1 MIRYLTGTVISVT
14 EELLCLDVSGFG
26 MEIYASAKLSHMAT
40 VGETLTC
47 QVYLQISEAGQNLF
61 GFTDDME
68 RALFLELM
76 QVKTMGGKLSMAL
89 LRHLSAES
97 IIKAI
102 MMQDAASLSVPGVGI
117 KRAERI
123 CFELKAKVEKKY
135 AEYLS
140 GEITPLAAKSSLDL
154 LVQDGLMG
162 LGFSQMEASRVIALC
177 KKESKSE
184 SWTEESLM
192 KAALTQLQKKK
203 V

>member
-1 MIRYLTGTVISVT
+1 
-14 EELLCLDVSGFG
+14 
-26 MEIYASAKLSHMAT
+26 
-40 VGETLTC
+40 
-47 QVYLQISEAGQNLF
+47 
-61 GFTDDME
+61 
-68 RALFLELM
+68 
-76 QVKTMGGKLSMAL
+76 MAL

-102 MMQDAASLSVPGVGI
+102 MMQDAGSLSVPGVGI

-135 AEYLS
+135 SEYLS
-140 GEITPLAAKSSLDL
+140 EEIAPIAAKTSLDL

-162 LGFSQMEASRVIALC
+162 LGFTQMEASRVITLC
-177 KKESKSE
+177 KRESQTE